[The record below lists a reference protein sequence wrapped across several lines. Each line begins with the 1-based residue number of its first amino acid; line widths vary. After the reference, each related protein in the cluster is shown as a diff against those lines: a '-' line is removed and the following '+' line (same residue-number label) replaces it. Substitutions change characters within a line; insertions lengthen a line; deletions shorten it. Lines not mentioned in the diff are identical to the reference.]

1 MWIFCVHAYIY
12 IYILFNSSFRLL
24 ALKWT
29 SEIISSLNTS
39 QHVYTTRQFL
49 TLVQALYH
57 LGYDQEEEVAAAVQS
72 CLTSLFK
79 NPKAYPKYIIKGY
92 VLKLSEKFQSG
103 VYWFSKR
110 KKEALVHKDRKWVV
124 TLHLWKNDQVWEDN
138 MWSHL
143 IGYQ

>member
-1 MWIFCVHAYIY
+1 MWILYIY
-12 IYILFNSSFRLL
+12 YLYNSYFRLL

-79 NPKAYPKYIIKGY
+79 NPKAYPKYIVKGY
-92 VLKLSEKFQSG
+92 VVKLSENLQRAIYK
-103 VYWFSKR
+103 SK
-110 KKEALVHKDRKWVV
+110 
-124 TLHLWKNDQVWEDN
+124 T
-138 MWSHL
+138 
-143 IGYQ
+143 